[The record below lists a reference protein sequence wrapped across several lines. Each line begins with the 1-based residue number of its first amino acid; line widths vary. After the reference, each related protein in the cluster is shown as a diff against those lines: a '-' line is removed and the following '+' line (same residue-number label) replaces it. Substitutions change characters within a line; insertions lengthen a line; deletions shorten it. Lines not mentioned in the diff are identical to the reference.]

1 MKKLLCLLLPLAV
14 LFTNTHSQSSKDAW
28 PVGIPAVTHSYVN
41 DYTGTMLA
49 GGQVAQL
56 NHSLKLYQHS
66 TTSQIVVVCLDTLPN
81 DQHGQKWDLESFSNN
96 LFKTWLIGQKG
107 KNNGVLLIIVL
118 NDRQARIAT
127 GTGMEGALPDVT
139 CLNIIENDLK
149 PQFRQEHYYEAIVQT
164 IAGIKQAMGHEYTA
178 DPKQSKN
185 SGMST
190 GALVGLICA
199 VIVFIF
205 IIVVFL
211 THNDDSD
218 DEEEH
223 YPSSTERDS
232 YYPDRDDTNRNVVT
246 GVAAA
251 AVIASE
257 DDDDEQHSS
266 TNVDEDDD
274 NKDETSPDDDTFTPG
289 DGDTAGG
296 GASGSL

>member
-1 MKKLLCLLLPLAV
+1 MKKLVFLLLPLAV
-14 LFTNTHSQSSKDAW
+14 LFTNAHSQSSKDAW
-28 PVGIPAVTHSYVN
+28 PVGIPAVTHSYIN

-49 GGQVAQL
+49 GGQVAHL
-56 NHSLKLYQHS
+56 NHVLKLYQDS
-66 TTSQIVVVCLDTLPN
+66 TSSQIVVVCLNMMPN
-81 DQHGQKWDLESFSNN
+81 NQYGQKWDLETFSNN
-96 LFKTWLIGQKG
+96 LFKSWHIGQKG

-118 NDRQARIAT
+118 KDRKARIAT

-149 PQFRQEHYYEAIVQT
+149 PQFRQQHYYEAIVQT

-266 TNVDEDDD
+266 TNVD
-274 NKDETSPDDDTFTPG
+274 TFTPG

-296 GASGSL
+296 GASGDL